1 MTSLKEA
8 AALLLAGC
16 AVLAAAP
23 AHAAGPG
30 TIGLVVTDIRYA
42 LYETPDA
49 KEECPDGLQVGEIVQ
64 FKAMPGLAEH
74 MAKFGGTAHNR
85 GPNGENSSFV
95 PLAITDPIPFRELRT
110 TKGYG
115 LNLDGTQDGRAT
127 ARTLAHGKFTDP
139 ETGEKVDNQMARVM
153 GCVMG
158 WRKTG
163 FMAEFYSTEV
173 ATQPPNR
180 FLIEISG
187 VDDEKNDPDVTVT
200 FYKGID
206 RVVKLPDGGYV
217 PGMSHRIDPRATD
230 YMFRTS
236 GRIVN
241 GVLETAPMPLF
252 RQTMRQIEIRTERRM
267 RDARF
272 RIALD
277 GNNPTGIMSGYE
289 PIDTWWSVTGKGPGS
304 DPGRYSPAGLYRAA
318 LKYAD
323 GYPDPATGKATAISV
338 AYKIK
343 AVRALIVH
351 PEQGRA
357 QVAANTR

>member
-1 MTSLKEA
+1 MKFKA
-8 AALLLAGC
+8 AAAQVLAGT
-16 AVLAAAP
+16 ALLTAPASAAP
-23 AHAAGPG
+23 AGG

-49 KEECPDGLQVGEIVQ
+49 KEECPDGLQVGEVVQ
-64 FKAMPGLAEH
+64 FKAMPGLQEH
-74 MAKFGGTAHNR
+74 MARFGGTAHNR
-85 GPNGENSSFV
+85 GPNGETANFV
-95 PLAITDPIPFRELRT
+95 PLAVTDPIPFHELNT

-115 LNLDGTQDGRAT
+115 LNLDGTQDGKAT
-127 ARTLAHGKFTDP
+127 AKTLRHDKFTDP
-139 ETGEKVDNQMARVM
+139 VTGEKVDNQMARVL

-180 FLIEISG
+180 FLIEIGG
-187 VDDEKNDPDVTVT
+187 VDDEKNDPAVTVT
-200 FYKGID
+200 FYKGVD
-206 RVVKLPDGGYV
+206 RVVKLPDGSGYV

-230 YMFRTS
+230 YMFRTT

-241 GVLETAPMPLF
+241 GVLETAPLPLF

-277 GNNPTGIMSGYE
+277 GNNPSGYMAGYE
-289 PIDTWWSVTGKGPGS
+289 PVETWWSVTGKGPGS
-304 DPGRYSPAGLYRAA
+304 DPGRYSPAALYRAA

-323 GYPDPATGKATAISV
+323 GYPDPATGQATAISV

-343 AVRALIVH
+343 AVRAMIVH
-351 PEQGRA
+351 PEAGHA
-357 QVAANTR
+357 QVALNAK